1 MGTEGGQAQATKQAV
16 VLPIESCIWLVGKN
30 LLSGKKLKPELQA
43 ILDLLGIRVTN
54 IVTDHHEPMICLK
67 GPKASLDGVAIIA
80 KGKLAT

>member
-1 MGTEGGQAQATKQAV
+1 MGTEGGQAQTAQQAV
-16 VLPIESCIWLVGKN
+16 VFPIESCIWLVGKN
-30 LLSGKKLKPELQA
+30 LFNGKKLKPELQE

-67 GPKASLDGVAIIA
+67 GPKKQLDGVAILA